1 MFLLSV
7 GGEACDVRLS
17 LKHGRSMKPE
27 LVCANSTLEAAKE
40 DRYCGFY
47 STNQCTNFLD
57 LTGPLV
63 VGGLPP
69 SKQAEATADERR
81 LISTEIE
88 NPKPLDTLLTQ
99 INDHDTAIEFYL
111 ASRAAVDSARTL
123 PL

>member
-69 SKQAEATADERR
+69 SKQAEATPDDRFPGSFVGCVRDLHIDRQPVNMNQVLATLLCFCHCRFDYFN
-81 LISTEIE
+81 LIS
-88 NPKPLDTLLTQ
+88 N
-99 INDHDTAIEFYL
+99 
-111 ASRAAVDSARTL
+111 
-123 PL
+123 